1 MRRRPAALGALLA
14 ACALLTACAHEND
27 DDPATRAATTTAP
40 FPDTLTAYVD
50 QSRLARVGRD
60 VFVRL
65 VHAGEGTVT
74 VTRAEVTSE
83 RFGPVTWTGDET
95 FMNEADLPFEM
106 PDGACGTG
114 SDAEVRLT
122 YRLDDGPEQVSTT
135 TATDRYGAIA
145 FLLERDC
152 ARATF
157 AEAAD
162 LTLGEPRVV
171 GGTGR
176 ASYYELPVT
185 ITATGDRDDVAFGGF
200 ERTVLFSLR
209 EGSAVWPTTPPAPLT
224 AGTTLEPV
232 LRLVPGRCDP
242 HALAEDKVGTLV
254 PVHVEAPGLADN
266 ALFHLPLTDDARAT
280 LRRFFA
286 TYCGL
291 DVG

>member
-1 MRRRPAALGALLA
+1 MTPRLAVLGALLA
-14 ACALLTACAHEND
+14 ASTLLAACGHEND
-27 DDPATRAATTTAP
+27 DAPVGAEPAVP
-40 FPDTLTAYVD
+40 FPDSLTAYVD
-50 QSRLARVGRD
+50 QSRLARIGRD

-65 VHAGEGTVT
+65 VHEGKGTVT
-74 VTRAEVTSE
+74 VTRAEVTSA
-83 RFGPVTWTGDET
+83 RFGAVTWTGEET

-106 PDGACGTG
+106 PAGTCGTG
-114 SDAEVRLT
+114 ADAEVRLT

-145 FLLERDC
+145 LLLERDC
-152 ARATF
+152 AQATF
-157 AEAAD
+157 DEAAD

-171 GGTGR
+171 GGRGR
-176 ASYYELPVT
+176 SSYYELPVT
-185 ITATGDRDDVAFGGF
+185 ITATGDRDDVSFGGF

-209 EGSAVWPTTPPAPLT
+209 DGSAVWPTTPAVPLT
-224 AGTTLEPV
+224 AGTTFRPV

-254 PVHVEAPGLADN
+254 PLHVEAPGLADN
-266 ALFHLPLTDDARAT
+266 ALFHLPLSDDARAT

-286 TYCGL
+286 TYCDL